1 MPNVDLSER
10 IKKAIS
16 YQVRQMFV
24 AFWNLIGLTLSE
36 KLVKGLASTKVVKE
50 IKFERAWDEL
60 EPKSFI
66 SFRIV

>member
-1 MPNVDLSER
+1 
-10 IKKAIS
+10 
-16 YQVRQMFV
+16 MFV

-66 SFRIV
+66 SFNIV